1 MERRPDLAQAA
12 SAAQSAFANTRKR
25 IDCLSE
31 HERLGSFDVP
41 KVSERAEDASALRR
55 FGLALVRDERLVTD
69 EPAAARLVDKLI
81 RQSGVV
87 PVAEGPETSERQKRE
102 RHGRVAAYA
111 RFVELYRRHVRRMTL
126 DEEVSASEYSAR
138 GVGVACGV
146 RALPL
151 DLREALLLVGF
162 ARFAHAE
169 AAQALDIPLPRLLE
183 RLERARC
190 RVAAHMG
197 VDLGATT
204 WRGAAHLRVIK

>member
-1 MERRPDLAQAA
+1 M
-12 SAAQSAFANTRKR
+12 
-25 IDCLSE
+25 
-31 HERLGSFDVP
+31 P
-41 KVSERAEDASALRR
+41 KVLEEAEDACALRR
-55 FGLALVRDERLVTD
+55 FGLALVRDERLVAD
-69 EPAAARLVDKLI
+69 EQAAARLVDKLI

-87 PVAEGPETSERQKRE
+87 PVAEGAETSRRQGRE
-102 RHGRVAAYA
+102 RHGRVAAYS

-126 DEEVSASEYSAR
+126 DEETHAAENCAR
-138 GVGVACGV
+138 GAGVACGV

-151 DLREALLLVGF
+151 ELREALLLVGF
-162 ARFAHAE
+162 ARFRHAE

-197 VDLGATT
+197 VDLGATN